1 MNLEFLIAKK
11 MALGDEGSFSSFI
24 VKIAIAAVAIS
35 LATMIIA
42 TAVIQGFKVD
52 ISDKVFGFWGHIHI
66 NNFDNDR
73 SQESLYPIVKDTT
86 LMTALGNDSR
96 IKHVQSFANKTG
108 ILKKED
114 NIDGIIFYGV
124 SSDFDWTFFQ
134 NNLVSGEIF
143 QVEEGKRAN
152 DIIISQ
158 YTSDRLGLSV
168 GDDLIA
174 YMNKKQRPS
183 PRKLKV
189 VGIYKTGMQ
198 EYDEQYA
205 LIDIGHIQRMN
216 GWGSNEVGGLSV
228 FVKNRADVAEVNENI
243 YYQMLSH
250 EQTSVTLEESYPNIF
265 EWLNLQNMNERILLG
280 LLFILGAVNMVTA
293 LLILILERTRM
304 VGILKSLGASNF
316 SIQKVFLYNAAY
328 IILIGLIIGNIIG
341 LSLAFLQA
349 KFGIVKLPEESY
361 YLDVAPVVFNPV
373 TIVLLNVGVLVFC
386 LLVLFIPS
394 ILVRYINPIKAIR
407 FD

>member
-1 MNLEFLIAKK
+1 VNLEFLIAKK
-11 MALGDEGSFSSFI
+11 MALGGSGSFSSFI
-24 VKIAIAAVAIS
+24 IKIAIAAVAIS

-73 SQESLYPIVKDTT
+73 SQESLYPIVRDTT
-86 LMTALGNDSR
+86 LITTLGSDKR
-96 IKHVQSFANKTG
+96 IKHVQAFANKAG
-108 ILKKED
+108 ILKKDD
-114 NIDGIIFYGV
+114 NIEGIIMYGLAP
-124 SSDFDWTFFQ
+124 DFDWAFFEK
-134 NNLVSGEIF
+134 NMVAGKSF
-143 QVEEGKRAN
+143 QVSPGKRVN
-152 DIIISQ
+152 DIVVSQ
-158 YTSDRLGLSV
+158 YTANRLRLEV

-205 LIDIGHIQRMN
+205 LIDIGHIQRVN
-216 GWGSNEVGGLSV
+216 GWQANEVGGLAV
-228 FVKNRADVAEVNENI
+228 FVKDGVVPKEVEQHI
-243 YYQMLSH
+243 YYEVLSH
-250 EQTSVTLEESYPNIF
+250 DQNSSTLKESYPNIF
-265 EWLNLQNMNERILLG
+265 EWLNLQNMNERIILG

-293 LLILILERTRM
+293 LLILILERTKM

-328 IILIGLIIGNIIG
+328 IIFIGLIFGNLIG

-361 YLDVAPVVFNPV
+361 YLDVAPVIFNPV
-373 TIVLLNVGVLVFC
+373 TIILLNVGVLLFC
-386 LLVLFIPS
+386 LLVLLVPS
-394 ILVRYINPIKAIR
+394 VLVRYINPIKAIR